1 MKVTLLVAIL
11 LLICRS
17 RADVTS
23 LYKSL
28 NKGRDNKEKSK
39 GTTNNS
45 KLTNADSASAIDDV
59 IAMMPKIE
67 LHAHLHGSI
76 RRSTL
81 ESLAQE
87 KNISLN
93 CDYNLDIDQCFG
105 LFKVVH
111 QIISSQTVLTRV
123 FSEKMED
130 YMNDNVIYL
139 EIRTTPRS
147 LPDGTN
153 DRQYIALLK
162 SLISKHNDMYGSHKM
177 LVKLILSIDRSKSVS
192 YAMETLQIVNSIG
205 LYPSQQHQQQQQDAK
220 LIVGLDFSGNPL
232 GGRFEDFAQIFIQ
245 GREMGLKI
253 TVHCAEIKQL
263 SYASFEKGQKIHAF
277 DTDETTFIL
286 SFK

>member
-1 MKVTLLVAIL
+1 MKITLLFAISL
-11 LLICRS
+11 FIRFCRS
-17 RADVTS
+17 RADLTS

-28 NKGRDNKEKSK
+28 NKGRDSKEKSK
-39 GTTNNS
+39 TNTYNN

-111 QIISSQTVLTRV
+111 QIISSQSVLTRV
-123 FSEKMED
+123 FSEMMED
-130 YMNDNVIYL
+130 YMSDNVIYL

-162 SLISKHNDMYGSHKM
+162 TLISNHNDMYGSQKM
-177 LVKLILSIDRSKSVS
+177 LVKLILSIDRSKSVN
-192 YAMETLQIVNSIG
+192 YAMDTLQIANSIG
-205 LYPSQQHQQQQQDAK
+205 LHPSQQQQDTK

-232 GGRFEDFAQIFIQ
+232 GGRFEDFAHVFVR

-253 TVHCAEIKQL
+253 TLHCAEIKQL
-263 SYASFEKGQKIHAF
+263 SYASFEKGQKTHDF